1 MDSALQRLHH
11 KGMKD
16 WEILSILS
24 NVALNHRLA
33 DQNDLP
39 PEQLREVG
47 LQLIDKPEVP
57 EDALAPGLFSDE
69 QLELHAVTYLGA
81 FLDGRRLRA
90 PSCLN
95 PVSLEQFLTV
105 RYRLREDD
113 VEHPDIFGWS
123 NCPKT
128 GDPR

>member
-1 MDSALQRLHH
+1 MHH
-11 KGMKD
+11 KGLKD

-33 DQNDLP
+33 DQGDLA
-39 PEQLREVG
+39 PEQWGALG
-47 LQLIDKPEVP
+47 LQLIDKPEAP
-57 EDALAPGLFSDE
+57 ENALAPGIFSDE
-69 QLELHAVTYLGA
+69 QLEIHAVTYLGA
-81 FLDGRRLRA
+81 FLNGRQLRA

-95 PVSLEQFLTV
+95 PLSLERFLTV

-123 NCPKT
+123 NSPGT